1 MKKFVAMVLAAVTC
15 CLMLV
20 GCGDSKYIGK
30 YTAEMMGQ
38 KATLELKDD
47 HKASFMG
54 ESGGKWEVK
63 DDKIVVTSDDSDED
77 GEMEFTI
84 NDDGDLELTES
95 GITVTCE
102 KED

>member
-95 GITVTCE
+95 GITVTFE

>member
-1 MKKFVAMVLAAVTC
+1 MKKIFAMMLVVISC
-15 CLMLV
+15 CLMLA

-95 GITVTCE
+95 GITVTFE

>member
-1 MKKFVAMVLAAVTC
+1 MKKIFAMMLVVISC
-15 CLMLV
+15 CLMLA
-20 GCGDSKYIGK
+20 GCGDSKYVGK

-54 ESGGKWEVK
+54 KSGGKWEVK

-95 GITVTCE
+95 GITVTFE

>member
-1 MKKFVAMVLAAVTC
+1 MKRFVAMVLAAITC

-30 YTAEMMGQ
+30 YTAEMFGE

-63 DDKIVVTSDDSDED
+63 DDQIVLTSEDSDEE
-77 GEMEFTI
+77 GEMKFTI
-84 NDDGDLELTES
+84 NDDGDLEMEES
-95 GITVTCE
+95 GVTITFN